1 MKDKIT
7 RLQEANVQGA
17 MNLTQVAKLKS
28 DDAKQRVDAVKME
41 GGPLALSETTRKK
54 TESFMNR

>member
-1 MKDKIT
+1 
-7 RLQEANVQGA
+7 